1 MDGKGFT
8 ITEARFLAADVKL
21 FRVVA
26 PRVARKQKPGQFVI
40 LRIHEQGERIP
51 ITIAE
56 SNPAD
61 GTITL
66 IVQGVGKTTKLLNTL
81 NTGDSI
87 TDVVGPLGH
96 PSDIRLYGTVV
107 VIGGGVGT
115 AIAYPTARALRQAD
129 NHVIAILG
137 ARNKDLI
144 ILESEVRAISSEFF
158 LTTDDGSYGE
168 KGLVTDKLRTVIA
181 SGRKIDLVLAI
192 GPIPMMRAVAETTRS
207 RGIRTVVSLNPIM
220 VDGTGMC
227 GGCRVLV
234 AGRSQFACVD
244 GPEFD
249 AHQVDFDVLTKRNAM
264 YREFERQ
271 SLERF
276 VNDPKADREQIPHR
290 CKLEDIAPR

>member
-1 MDGKGFT
+1 MGFE
-8 ITEARFLAADVKL
+8 ITEARFLAPDVKL
-21 FRVVA
+21 FRIAA

-40 LRIHEQGERIP
+40 LRIHEHGERIP
-51 ITIAE
+51 LTVAE

-61 GTITL
+61 GTITI
-66 IVQGVGKTTKLLNTL
+66 IVQGIGKTTKQLNTFDV
-81 NTGDSI
+81 GDTI
-87 TDVVGPLGH
+87 TDVVGPLGR
-96 PSDIRLYGTVV
+96 PSDVHLFGTVV

-115 AIAYPTARALRQAD
+115 AIAYPTAKALKQVG

-137 ARNKDLI
+137 ARTKDLI
-144 ILESEVRAISSEFF
+144 ILENEVRAISDAMF

-168 KGLVTDKLRTVIA
+168 KGLVTDKLKTLIGA
-181 SGRKIDLVLAI
+181 ARKIDLVLAI

-207 RGIRTVVSLNPIM
+207 QGIKTLVSLNPIM

-227 GGCRVLV
+227 GGCRVQV

-249 AHQVDFDVLTKRNAM
+249 AHEVDFDGLAKRNAM
-264 YREFERQ
+264 YRDSERQ

-276 VNDPKADREQIPHR
+276 VNDASHR
-290 CKLEDIAPR
+290 CKLEDVAPR